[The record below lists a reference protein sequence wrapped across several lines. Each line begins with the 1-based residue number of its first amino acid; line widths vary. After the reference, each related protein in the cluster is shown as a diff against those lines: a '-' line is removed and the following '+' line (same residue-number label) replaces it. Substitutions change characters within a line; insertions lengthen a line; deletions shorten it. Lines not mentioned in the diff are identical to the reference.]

1 MTVMVAACFEGLQG
15 LVIFKLT
22 QEHIIALL
30 FVHFSKALGWV
41 DISTPSKGLSRLHI
55 NLQAAQYATCGA
67 GMTSSSLLLKAIPGM
82 AANFSDNE
90 RLPAATASF
99 TVLESGP
106 GVLRCAAGA
115 RTFSQILTNLRNKTA
130 MRQHHNIHV
139 AGQMILLI
147 ATHSRLS
154 SNLL

>member
-67 GMTSSSLLLKAIPGM
+67 GMTSSSLLLKGIPGM
-82 AANFSDNE
+82 VANFSDKE
-90 RLPAATASF
+90 RLPAATASC
-99 TVLESGP
+99 TVLVGSRG
-106 GVLRCAAGA
+106 LRCAAGA
-115 RTFSQILTNLRNKTA
+115 HTFSKSLTHLRNKTA
-130 MRQHHNIHV
+130 MRQHHDIQMT
-139 AGQMILLI
+139 GQMILLV
-147 ATHSRLS
+147 ATHSTLS
-154 SNLL
+154 YILL